1 MCGIGAI
8 LRVTPPGQR
17 HEPIPESWLDAL
29 DEGIAWRGPDGAGRF
44 RDQMTRED
52 GSIVEVAM
60 VHRRLAIIDLEGGA
74 QPMVVELADCPAC
87 AAKLA
92 ERRRTS
98 DETSHQ
104 ANEPSSQRAGSEP
117 STGRLAVVFNGCI
130 YNHRELRA
138 ELEAVGHVFRT
149 DHSDT
154 EVILHGLAEWNEL
167 LTGWHDEEGPIGTAG
182 RLVGMYSLIIW
193 DSSRGLLRSYQ
204 SPHGEKPLFGIRM
217 DKERSHI
224 LASTASAVGSLAR
237 IVRGAASPRRQV
249 GISGLLDSVA
259 LGFSGRITPLREVIR
274 LYGSEAVGHFDE
286 SVHLPPLTRMGKRAF
301 ANVLSTVFVLMLL
314 AICAGIMWGLYLLVI
329 FAIGFLVSTGLIWV
343 LLKLPIPRILGKS
356 LKTVRQRNEPKPSAE
371 IEIEQLLELSVA
383 HRLEADVPL
392 GCFLSGGIDSSLIAL
407 MASRHTR
414 DLLTLS
420 VRMPDE
426 RYDESRYA
434 QAVAHHLG
442 VRHITLDC
450 NGAAA
455 ADDFVRL
462 IEALGMPFGD
472 SSILPTYWLCRESR
486 KHVKVALAGDG
497 GDELFY
503 GYDRYKASRYLWWPK
518 RTLIGTLPTG
528 GLDRSDPKSLDER
541 KARLIIAARHGGYL
555 DLLAIFPTPDR
566 RALFGRAKGALAGR
580 WYVNFRTSE
589 LRSFDQIHY
598 LPDDLLRKV
607 DTASMLAGIEV
618 RCPFL
623 DRDLT
628 EAADRIPAR
637 KHMAGGESKH
647 ILKQIARKYLPPEV
661 IDRPKQGFAIP
672 ISDWWRTDFGG
683 LGSLMLERLSKDQPF
698 GAVHEAIEIN
708 VPFVR
713 QMIDEHWA
721 AGGLAP
727 RFTTRMVR
735 PRDHGQRLFALVAL
749 SIWSDS
755 LP

>member
-8 LRVTPPGQR
+8 LRITPPGQR

-60 VHRRLAIIDLEGGA
+60 VHRRLAIIDIEGGA
-74 QPMVVELADCPAC
+74 QPMVVELHDCPAC
-87 AAKLA
+87 AARLA
-92 ERRRTS
+92 RRRRDS
-98 DETSHQ
+98 DESSDQ
-104 ANEPSSQRAGSEP
+104 ANEPSIPRGKGGALS
-117 STGRLAVVFNGCI
+117 GRLAVVFNGCI
-130 YNHRELRA
+130 YNHRELRE
-138 ELEAVGHVFRT
+138 ELEAAGHVFRS

-217 DKERSHI
+217 DKVRSHV
-224 LASTASAVGSLAR
+224 LASTASAAGCLAR
-237 IVRGAASPRRQV
+237 LVRGAAPPIRQV
-249 GISGLLDSVA
+249 DISGLVDSVA
-259 LGFSGRITPLREVIR
+259 LGFSGRITPLREVTR
-274 LYGSEAVGHFDE
+274 LVGSEAVGHFDE
-286 SVHLPPLTRMGKRAF
+286 SVHLPPLARMGKRAF
-301 ANVLSTVFVLMLL
+301 AIILSTVFVLMVL
-314 AICAGIMWGLYLLVI
+314 AICAGFMWGIYLLVI

-343 LLKLPIPRILGKS
+343 LLKLPIPWIVGRSIKS
-356 LKTVRQRNEPKPSAE
+356 VRQRRQPKPSAE

-383 HRLEADVPL
+383 QRLEADAPL
-392 GCFLSGGIDSSLIAL
+392 GCFLSGGVDSSLIAL
-407 MASRHTR
+407 MASRHTP
-414 DLLTLS
+414 DLVTLC

-426 RYDESRYA
+426 RYDESMNA
-434 QAVAHHLG
+434 QMVAHHLG
-442 VRHITLDC
+442 TRHISLDC

-455 ADDFVRL
+455 ADDLVRL
-462 IEALGMPFGD
+462 IEVMGMPFGD
-472 SSILPTYWLCRESR
+472 SSILPTYWLCREAR
-486 KHVKVALAGDG
+486 RHVKVALAGDG
-497 GDELFY
+497 GDEMFY

-518 RTLIGTLPTG
+518 RTLIGLLPTG
-528 GLDRSDPKSLDER
+528 GLDRSDPKSIDER
-541 KARLIIAARHGGYL
+541 KARLITAARHGGYL
-555 DLLAIFPTPDR
+555 DLLAIFPTSDR

-580 WYVNFRTSE
+580 RYVNSSAAE
-589 LRSFDQIHY
+589 MQSFDEVHY

-607 DTASMLAGIEV
+607 DTASMLAGVEV

-623 DRDLT
+623 APDLT

-637 KHMAGGESKH
+637 RHMAGGETKH
-647 ILKQIARKYLPPEV
+647 ILKQIARKYLPPQV

-683 LGSLMLERLSKDQPF
+683 LGTLMMERLSKDRPF
-698 GAVHEAIEIN
+698 GVVHDALEID
-708 VPFVR
+708 VGFVR

-749 SIWSDS
+749 SIWAGS
-755 LP
+755 LE